1 MKTYY
6 YELNEDNR
14 ILWIDEV
21 DKLNMVDPEIISPSV
36 ELESIDHINVWWDKI
51 IGGEFVHET
60 FEGIDTTQDDLKAEL
75 TGIQQWFV
83 DNDWKPNKII
93 TDEWTTDDP
102 RWIQYLSEREIKR
115 ARQDEISALME
126 V

>member
-115 ARQDEISALME
+115 ARQDEINALMG